1 MKKLIIILTAMVL
14 LMACSSKSDRIK
26 GYESTDAGYNDMAVL
41 EEEIE
46 VIQTAQEAL
55 PPPPPN
61 QSQLS
66 VEKKIIKTGTI
77 HVKVTDLGRE
87 KAKID
92 TLLMKFKAYYDNER
106 LNNNK
111 HESSY
116 DLIVRIPVAHFE
128 KFVAEIEKGGNE
140 ITFKEVDAQDV
151 TEQFIDLETRL
162 ENKRKYMASY
172 QNLLRQ
178 ARSVEDIL
186 EIQEKIRAIEEEV
199 ESTMGRLKYLTN
211 QTSFSTLNLTLTQ
224 VKEYKF
230 TPERRDNFFE
240 KLKQSLIGGWY
251 VFVDFI
257 YILVY
262 NWVWIIVISTAVYFW
277 IRIRR
282 KRKNAKKQ

>member
-1 MKKLIIILTAMVL
+1 MKKLIIIFTAMVL

-26 GYESTDAGYNDMAVL
+26 GYESTDAGYNDMADL

-116 DLIVRIPVAHFE
+116 DLIVRIPVTHFE

-224 VKEYKF
+224 EKEYKF

-262 NWVWIIVISTAVYFW
+262 NWVWIIVISAAVYFW
-277 IRIRR
+277 IRFRR
-282 KRKNAKKQ
+282 KRKNAEKQ